1 VIVNNAGLPSVTI
14 ELAESYVNYA
24 KLKATVDGVGKNKF
38 TYKWMHNGYNEF
50 TYEWMQEWMYD
61 GHILNEKTDTLW
73 IFLPGKHKGEYFCI
87 VSNEHGDRAKSNP
100 VVVERKFVKYCSQ

>member
-1 VIVNNAGLPSVTI
+1 MTI

-24 KLKATVDGVGKNKF
+24 KLKATVDGVGKNEF
-38 TYKWMHNGYNEF
+38 TYEWMHNGYNEF
-50 TYEWMQEWMYD
+50 TDEWMYNRYNEFTD
-61 GHILNEKTDTLW
+61 EWMYNGNILHEKTDTLW

-87 VSNEHGDRAKSNP
+87 VSNEHGDRAKSNS